1 MYFYYFLMIF
11 RSLRPMVRIVAPV
24 ITTIQIT
31 QMVGGLAVSG
41 VAGYKHMTEGKE
53 SCKVPPS
60 NWKLG
65 GAMYLCYFFLFAI
78 LFLEKFILPKK
89 KGGSK
94 AGNVCNATDSAGMF
108 RGDSQQATGGGG
120 ARAKNE

>member
-31 QMVGGLAVSG
+31 QMVGGLVVSG
-41 VAGYKHMTEGKE
+41 VAGYKHMTEGKD

-65 GAMYLCYFFLFAI
+65 
-78 LFLEKFILPKK
+78 
-89 KGGSK
+89 
-94 AGNVCNATDSAGMF
+94 T
-108 RGDSQQATGGGG
+108 
-120 ARAKNE
+120 